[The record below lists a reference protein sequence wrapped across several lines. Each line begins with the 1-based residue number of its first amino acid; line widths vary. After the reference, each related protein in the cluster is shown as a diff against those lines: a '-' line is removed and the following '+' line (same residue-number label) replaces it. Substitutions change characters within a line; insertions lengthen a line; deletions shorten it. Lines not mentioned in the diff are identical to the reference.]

1 MKSIGVVTWTN
12 PMSEETKPAGLY
24 ACVKYDQATKDWIES
39 IGKQLRVPN
48 LIPKD
53 DFHTTIQYSRADVP
67 GYEVDGSMG
76 GKVANSG
83 SIYFEKFKK
92 PDQPSC
98 LVMRFDSP
106 VLQLRH
112 DYGRLLGASYDF
124 SQYKPHITLSYDVPD
139 DFYIGDD
146 KFVRDLII
154 DHEEASPL
162 D

>member
-1 MKSIGVVTWTN
+1 
-12 PMSEETKPAGLY
+12 MSDETKPVGLY
-24 ACVKYDQATKDWIES
+24 ACVKYDQATMDWIEQ
-39 IGKQLRVPN
+39 IGKKLRVPN
-48 LIPKD
+48 LISQK

-83 SIYFEKFKK
+83 AISFEKFKK
-92 PDQPSC
+92 PGEPSC

-124 SQYKPHITLSYDVPD
+124 PVYKPHITLSYDVPD
-139 DFYIGDD
+139 DFYTGDD
-146 KFVRDLII
+146 KFVHDLVI
-154 DHEEASPL
+154 DREEASPL